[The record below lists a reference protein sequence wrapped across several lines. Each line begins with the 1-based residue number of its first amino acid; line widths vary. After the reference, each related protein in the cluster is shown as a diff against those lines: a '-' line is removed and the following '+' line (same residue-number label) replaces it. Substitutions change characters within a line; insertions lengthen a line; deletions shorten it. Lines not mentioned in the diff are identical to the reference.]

1 MEILNKDDNNNSC
14 GYLSALGDTIPYDE
28 ESLLI
33 EYEALANV
41 EELEN
46 SAQANLDEKQRAY
59 TACRVLCG
67 KKRKARNVARVTH
80 EAAANVVQGQNDKI
94 DSMLKAN
101 DVFREEQ
108 DAEAQAEYDDELK
121 KINLAKANSRSQQQ
135 FATTAA
141 VESDVMLKK
150 TMIFGGLFIGLSSIG
165 ITIYKLTKKN

>member
-14 GYLSALGDTIPYDE
+14 GYLSALGDFIPYDAE
-28 ESLLI
+28 ALLI
-33 EYEALANV
+33 AYETLANL
-41 EELEN
+41 EEIAN
-46 SAQANLDEKQRAY
+46 SAQANLDEKQRKA
-59 TACRVLCG
+59 TACRMFCG
-67 KKRKARNVARVTH
+67 GEYQDRDNARSTRN
-80 EAAANVVQGQNDKI
+80 AADNAVQGHNEKI

-108 DAEAQAEYDDELK
+108 EADQQAEYDEQLK
-121 KINLAKANSRSQQQ
+121 KANLAKANSISQQQ

-141 VESDVMLKK
+141 VESDAMLKK